1 MTFKI
6 KNMKIFNYLLLA
18 FLVSCSKDNPTA
30 NVGESILVVAELP
43 EENQDLEFLWEFI
56 DLPEN
61 SVLENI
67 NLRIGNDNSSVI
79 FTPDAP
85 GIYSLNVSIF
95 QYNDEVSNQSFTYE
109 IQSDEDS
116 QQISKKMALND
127 TTVNDLGTAPKDSIQ
142 KIESKKWYDSE
153 IAAQAVEEINTNENK
168 KIETAVEKSPVKLPI
183 KKTKPKSVPQRKKAK
198 IKKVGMSIPY
208 DKERFTI
215 QVASKKRLD
224 DAKKVAA
231 NLINSGYDAY
241 IQKAFFKENNQTWY
255 RIRVGSYNDKSMAQ
269 KVAIAISNEQKEKA
283 WVDHVRIEN

>member
-1 MTFKI
+1 
-6 KNMKIFNYLLLA
+6 MKIFNFLLLA
-18 FLVSCSKDNPTA
+18 FLVSCSEDNPTA

-85 GIYSLNVSIF
+85 GLYSLNVSIF

-109 IQSDEDS
+109 IQSDEDN
-116 QQISKKMALND
+116 QQISNKMALND

-142 KIESKKWYDSE
+142 KIDSKKWYDSE
-153 IAAQAVEEINTNENK
+153 IAAQALEEINTNENK
-168 KIETAVEKSPVKLPI
+168 ITEIAVKKTPAKLPVKKSKPI
-183 KKTKPKSVPQRKKAK
+183 SAPQQKKAK

>member
-1 MTFKI
+1 
-6 KNMKIFNYLLLA
+6 MKILNYLLLA
-18 FLVSCSKDNPTA
+18 FLVSCSKDNPSA

-85 GIYSLNVSIF
+85 GLYSLNVSIF
-95 QYNDEVSNQSFTYE
+95 QYNDEISNQSFTYE

-142 KIESKKWYDSE
+142 KIESEKWYDSE
-153 IAAQAVEEINTNENK
+153 IATQAIDEINTNQNKKTEIVVDKPPAKLPIEKSKSKSAPKRKKVKNK
-168 KIETAVEKSPVKLPI
+168 KI
-183 KKTKPKSVPQRKKAK
+183 
-198 IKKVGMSIPY
+198 GMSIPF
-208 DKERFTI
+208 DRERFTI

-255 RIRVGSYNDKSMAQ
+255 RIRVGSYNDKNMAQ
-269 KVAIAISNEQKEKA
+269 KVAIAISNQQKEKA

>member
-6 KNMKIFNYLLLA
+6 KNMKIFNFLLLA

-85 GIYSLNVSIF
+85 GLYSLNVSIF

-116 QQISKKMALND
+116 QQISNKIALND
-127 TTVNDLGTAPKDSIQ
+127 TTVNDLDTAPKDSIQ

-168 KIETAVEKSPVKLPI
+168 ITEIAVKKTPAKLPVKKNRPR
-183 KKTKPKSVPQRKKAK
+183 SAPQQKKAK

-208 DKERFTI
+208 DRERFTI

>member
-1 MTFKI
+1 
-6 KNMKIFNYLLLA
+6 MKIFNYLLLA

-85 GIYSLNVSIF
+85 GLYSLNVSIF

-109 IQSDEDS
+109 IQSDEDA
-116 QQISKKMALND
+116 QQISKKIALND
-127 TTVNDLGTAPKDSIQ
+127 TIINDLGTAPKDSIQ
-142 KIESKKWYDSE
+142 KIESEKWYDSK

-168 KIETAVEKSPVKLPI
+168 KIETAVEKPLAKLPI
-183 KKTKPKSVPQRKKAK
+183 KKSKLKSAPKRKKAK
-198 IKKVGMSIPY
+198 DKKVGMSIPY

>member
-1 MTFKI
+1 
-6 KNMKIFNYLLLA
+6 MKIFNYLLLA
-18 FLVSCSKDNPTA
+18 FLVSCSKDIPTA

-127 TTVNDLGTAPKDSIQ
+127 TIVNDLGTAPKDSIQ

-168 KIETAVEKSPVKLPI
+168 KIETAVEKPLAKLPI
-183 KKTKPKSVPQRKKAK
+183 IKSKPKSVPQKKK
-198 IKKVGMSIPY
+198 VKNKKVGMSIPY
-208 DKERFTI
+208 DRERFTI

>member
-6 KNMKIFNYLLLA
+6 KNIKIFNYLLLA

-85 GIYSLNVSIF
+85 GLYSLNVSIF

-116 QQISKKMALND
+116 QQISNKMALND

-153 IAAQAVEEINTNENK
+153 IAAQAVEEIITNENK
-168 KIETAVEKSPVKLPI
+168 KIGAAIEKSPVKLPF
-183 KKTKPKSVPQRKKAK
+183 KKSKPKSVPQQKKSK
-198 IKKVGMSIPY
+198 IEKVGMSIPY

>member
-1 MTFKI
+1 
-6 KNMKIFNYLLLA
+6 MKLFNYLLLA

-116 QQISKKMALND
+116 QQFSKKMALND
-127 TTVNDLGTAPKDSIQ
+127 TIINDLGTTPKDSIQ
-142 KIESKKWYDSE
+142 EIESKKWYDSE
-153 IAAQAVEEINTNENK
+153 IAAQVVEEINTNENK
-168 KIETAVEKSPVKLPI
+168 KIETAVEKSPAKLPI
-183 KKTKPKSVPQRKKAK
+183 KKSKLKTVPQRKKTK

>member
-1 MTFKI
+1 MAFKI
-6 KNMKIFNYLLLA
+6 KNMKIFNFLLLA

-85 GIYSLNVSIF
+85 GLYSLNVSIF

-168 KIETAVEKSPVKLPI
+168 ITEIAVKKTPAKLPI
-183 KKTKPKSVPQRKKAK
+183 KKSKPKSAPQKKKAK
-198 IKKVGMSIPY
+198 NKKVGMSIPY
-208 DKERFTI
+208 DRERFTI

>member
-1 MTFKI
+1 
-6 KNMKIFNYLLLA
+6 MKLFNYLLLA

-43 EENQDLEFLWEFI
+43 EDNQDLEFLWEFI

-127 TTVNDLGTAPKDSIQ
+127 TIVNHIGTAPKDSIQ

-153 IAAQAVEEINTNENK
+153 IAAQTVEEINTNENK
-168 KIETAVEKSPVKLPI
+168 KIETAVERPPAKLPI
-183 KKTKPKSVPQRKKAK
+183 KKSKPKSAPQRKKSK

>member
-6 KNMKIFNYLLLA
+6 KNMKLFNYLLLA
-18 FLVSCSKDNPTA
+18 FLVSCSKDTPTA

-85 GIYSLNVSIF
+85 GLYSLNVSIF

-109 IQSDEDS
+109 IQSDEDG

-127 TTVNDLGTAPKDSIQ
+127 TIVNDLETAPKDSIQ
-142 KIESKKWYDSE
+142 EIESKKWYDSE

-168 KIETAVEKSPVKLPI
+168 KIETAVKKSPVKLPI
-183 KKTKPKSVPQRKKAK
+183 KKSKPKSVPQRKKSK

>member
-6 KNMKIFNYLLLA
+6 KNMKIFNFLLLA

-85 GIYSLNVSIF
+85 GLYSLNVSIF

-116 QQISKKMALND
+116 QQISNKMALND

-153 IAAQAVEEINTNENK
+153 IAAQALEEINTNENK
-168 KIETAVEKSPVKLPI
+168 KIEVAVKKTPAKLPVK
-183 KKTKPKSVPQRKKAK
+183 KSKPKSAPQQKKAK

>member
-1 MTFKI
+1 
-6 KNMKIFNYLLLA
+6 MKIFNYLLLA

-109 IQSDEDS
+109 IQSDEDA
-116 QQISKKMALND
+116 QQVSNKMAIND
-127 TTVNDLGTAPKDSIQ
+127 TIVNDLETAPKDSIQ
-142 KIESKKWYDSE
+142 KKESKKWYDSE
-153 IAAQAVEEINTNENK
+153 IAAQAVEEINTNESK

-183 KKTKPKSVPQRKKAK
+183 KKSKQKSAPQLKKSK

>member
-1 MTFKI
+1 
-6 KNMKIFNYLLLA
+6 MKIFNFLLLA

-116 QQISKKMALND
+116 QQISKKMALNN
-127 TTVNDLGTAPKDSIQ
+127 TIVNDLGTAPKDSIQ

-183 KKTKPKSVPQRKKAK
+183 EKSKPKSVPQRKESK

-231 NLINSGYDAY
+231 HLINSGYDGY
-241 IQKAFFKENNQTWY
+241 IQKAFFKEKNQTWY
-255 RIRVGSYNDKSMAQ
+255 RIRVGSYNYKSMAQ
-269 KVAIAISNEQKEKA
+269 KVAIEISNEQKEKA

>member
-1 MTFKI
+1 MTFKL
-6 KNMKIFNYLLLA
+6 KNKKIFNYLLLA
-18 FLVSCSKDNPTA
+18 LLVSCSKDNPTA

-43 EENQDLEFLWEFI
+43 EESQDLDFLWEFI

-61 SVLENI
+61 SDLENI

-85 GIYSLNVSIF
+85 GLYSLNVSIF

-109 IQSDEDS
+109 IQSVEDS
-116 QQISKKMALND
+116 QQISKIMVPKD
-127 TTVNDLGTAPKDSIQ
+127 TTIDDTGSSYKDSVQ
-142 KIESKKWYDSE
+142 KIESEKWYDSE
-153 IAAQAVEEINTNENK
+153 IATQAIDEINTNQNK
-168 KIETAVEKSPVKLPI
+168 KTEIVVEKPPVKLPI
-183 KKTKPKSVPQRKKAK
+183 EESKSKSAPKRKKVKNKK
-198 IKKVGMSIPY
+198 IGMSIPF

-224 DAKKVAA
+224 DAKRVAA

>member
-1 MTFKI
+1 
-6 KNMKIFNYLLLA
+6 MKLFNYLLLA

-85 GIYSLNVSIF
+85 GLYSLNVSIF

-109 IQSDEDS
+109 IQSDEDG

-127 TTVNDLGTAPKDSIQ
+127 TIVNDLETAPRDSIQ
-142 KIESKKWYDSE
+142 EIESKKWYDSE
-153 IAAQAVEEINTNENK
+153 IAAQAVK
-168 KIETAVEKSPVKLPI
+168 
-183 KKTKPKSVPQRKKAK
+183 
-198 IKKVGMSIPY
+198 
-208 DKERFTI
+208 
-215 QVASKKRLD
+215 
-224 DAKKVAA
+224 
-231 NLINSGYDAY
+231 
-241 IQKAFFKENNQTWY
+241 
-255 RIRVGSYNDKSMAQ
+255 
-269 KVAIAISNEQKEKA
+269 
-283 WVDHVRIEN
+283 

>member
-1 MTFKI
+1 M
-6 KNMKIFNYLLLA
+6 
-18 FLVSCSKDNPTA
+18 
-30 NVGESILVVAELP
+30 
-43 EENQDLEFLWEFI
+43 WEFI

-109 IQSDEDS
+109 IQSDEDG

-127 TTVNDLGTAPKDSIQ
+127 AIVNDLGTAPKDSIQ
-142 KIESKKWYDSE
+142 EIESKKWYDSE
-153 IAAQAVEEINTNENK
+153 IAAQVVEEINTNENK
-168 KIETAVEKSPVKLPI
+168 KIETAVEKSPAKLPI
-183 KKTKPKSVPQRKKAK
+183 KKSKLKTVPQRKKTK

>member
-6 KNMKIFNYLLLA
+6 KNMKIFNFLLLA
-18 FLVSCSKDNPTA
+18 FLVSCSEDNPTA

-85 GIYSLNVSIF
+85 GLYSLNVSIF

-116 QQISKKMALND
+116 QQISNKMALND

-142 KIESKKWYDSE
+142 KIESEKWYDSE
-153 IAAQAVEEINTNENK
+153 IAALAVEEINTNENK
-168 KIETAVEKSPVKLPI
+168 KIETAVEKPLAKLPI
-183 KKTKPKSVPQRKKAK
+183 KKSEPKSAPQQKKAK
-198 IKKVGMSIPY
+198 NKKVGMSIPY

-224 DAKKVAA
+224 DAKKIAA

>member
-6 KNMKIFNYLLLA
+6 KNIKIFNFLLLA
-18 FLVSCSKDNPTA
+18 FLISCSKDNPTA
-30 NVGESILVVAELP
+30 NVGESILVVAKLP
-43 EENQDLEFLWEFI
+43 EESQDLEFLWEFT

-85 GIYSLNVSIF
+85 GLYSLNVSIF

-109 IQSDEDS
+109 IQSDEDA
-116 QQISKKMALND
+116 QQISKKIALND
-127 TTVNDLGTAPKDSIQ
+127 TIINDLGTAPKDSIQ
-142 KIESKKWYDSE
+142 KIESEKWYDSK

-168 KIETAVEKSPVKLPI
+168 KIETAVEKPLAKLPI
-183 KKTKPKSVPQRKKAK
+183 KKSKLKSAPKRKKAK
-198 IKKVGMSIPY
+198 DKKVGMSIPY

>member
-1 MTFKI
+1 
-6 KNMKIFNYLLLA
+6 MKIFNFLLLA

-116 QQISKKMALND
+116 QQISKKIALND

-153 IAAQAVEEINTNENK
+153 IAAQAVEEININENK
-168 KIETAVEKSPVKLPI
+168 KIETAIEKPPTKLQI
-183 KKTKPKSVPQRKKAK
+183 KKSKPKAVPQRKKYK

-208 DKERFTI
+208 DRERFTI

>member
-127 TTVNDLGTAPKDSIQ
+127 TIVNDLGAAPKDSIQ
-142 KIESKKWYDSE
+142 EIESKKWYDSE

-168 KIETAVEKSPVKLPI
+168 KIETAVKKSPVKLPI
-183 KKTKPKSVPQRKKAK
+183 KKSKPKSVPQRKISK

>member
-6 KNMKIFNYLLLA
+6 KNMKLFNYLLLA

-183 KKTKPKSVPQRKKAK
+183 KRSKPKSVPQRKESK

>member
-6 KNMKIFNYLLLA
+6 KNMKILNYLLLA

-61 SVLENI
+61 SLLENI

-116 QQISKKMALND
+116 QQISKKIALND

-269 KVAIAISNEQKEKA
+269 KVAIAISTEQKEKA

>member
-1 MTFKI
+1 
-6 KNMKIFNYLLLA
+6 MKLFNYLLLA

-85 GIYSLNVSIF
+85 GLYSLNVSIF

-109 IQSDEDS
+109 IQSDEDG
-116 QQISKKMALND
+116 QQISKKMAPND
-127 TTVNDLGTAPKDSIQ
+127 TTINDLGTAPKDSIQ
-142 KIESKKWYDSE
+142 EIESKKWYDSE

-168 KIETAVEKSPVKLPI
+168 KIETAVKNP
-183 KKTKPKSVPQRKKAK
+183 R
-198 IKKVGMSIPY
+198 
-208 DKERFTI
+208 
-215 QVASKKRLD
+215 
-224 DAKKVAA
+224 
-231 NLINSGYDAY
+231 
-241 IQKAFFKENNQTWY
+241 
-255 RIRVGSYNDKSMAQ
+255 
-269 KVAIAISNEQKEKA
+269 
-283 WVDHVRIEN
+283 

>member
-1 MTFKI
+1 
-6 KNMKIFNYLLLA
+6 MKIFNFLLLA

-85 GIYSLNVSIF
+85 GLYSLNVSIF

-116 QQISKKMALND
+116 QQISNKMALND

-153 IAAQAVEEINTNENK
+153 IAAQALEEINTNENK
-168 KIETAVEKSPVKLPI
+168 ITEIAVKKTPAKLPVK
-183 KKTKPKSVPQRKKAK
+183 KSKPKSAPQPKKAK